1 MIINLLEIP
10 QRTNILAVKT
20 IIGGKKKNLL
30 KYIKYLRRHIA

>member
-20 IIGGKKKNLL
+20 IIGGKKKTCLN
-30 KYIKYLRRHIA
+30 IPSI